1 MLKKFKK
8 RLFKSK
14 TFCHVEKRWYFCS
27 RFRIEKCAEKIT

>member
-8 RLFKSK
+8 PLLEGQ

-27 RFRIEKCAEKIT
+27 RFRIKKCAENIT